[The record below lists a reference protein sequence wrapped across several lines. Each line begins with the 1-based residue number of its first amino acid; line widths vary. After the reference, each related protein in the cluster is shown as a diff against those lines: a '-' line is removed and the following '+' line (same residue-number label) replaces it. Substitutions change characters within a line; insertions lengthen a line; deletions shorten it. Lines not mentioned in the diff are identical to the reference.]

1 MKAGNVQSLN
11 HDLCPQLV
19 ERRAARKA
27 AMVSMR
33 TGRCSPAMRSRSSAS
48 DVARF
53 HAPDAEIRPAML
65 IGFVCHAG
73 VFNGADSIFRGIL
86 VPVFGLKAQLLRRDA
101 RMLAESTT
109 KGLTEEQKAAV
120 VASFNEGVAKKTN

>member
-1 MKAGNVQSLN
+1 MQKLRYITPST
-11 HDLCPQLV
+11 
-19 ERRAARKA
+19 R
-27 AMVSMR
+27 
-33 TGRCSPAMRSRSSAS
+33 
-48 DVARF
+48 
-53 HAPDAEIRPAML
+53 HATQ
-65 IGFVCHAG
+65 

-86 VPVFGLKAQLLRRDA
+86 VPVFGLKPQLLRRDA

>member
-1 MKAGNVQSLN
+1 MLVSL
-11 HDLCPQLV
+11 LAASPQPI
-19 ERRAARKA
+19 K
-27 AMVSMR
+27 
-33 TGRCSPAMRSRSSAS
+33 PAMRHRL
-48 DVARF
+48 
-53 HAPDAEIRPAML
+53 DATQ
-65 IGFVCHAG
+65 

-86 VPVFGLKAQLLRRDA
+86 VPVFGLKPQLLRRDA

>member
-1 MKAGNVQSLN
+1 MWFPTGTGSRATT
-11 HDLCPQLV
+11 
-19 ERRAARKA
+19 RR
-27 AMVSMR
+27 
-33 TGRCSPAMRSRSSAS
+33 CSRSS
-48 DVARF
+48 VTL
-53 HAPDAEIRPAML
+53 ML
-65 IGFVCHAG
+65 P

-101 RMLAESTT
+101 RVLAEETT